1 MVSRYASAPD
11 TAAAA
16 IGGRNSEQ
24 LGRQLGSSP
33 NTRSPRRPHLA
44 RPLHRCAP
52 RPSLEALVA
61 GDSGQHL
68 DVVLADFARL
78 QPDIYAAAGADPL
91 PIDEVAIIGGGRPRR
106 RCPVASERSPPA
118 PRRGPVRYRRP

>member
-33 NTRSPRRPHLA
+33 NTRSPRRQHLA
-44 RPLHRCAP
+44 RHLHQCGP
-52 RPSLEALVA
+52 RPVLEALLAV
-61 GDSGQHL
+61 DSGQDL
-68 DVVLADFARL
+68 DVVLEDFARL
-78 QPDIYAAAGADPL
+78 QPDIYAAVGADTL
-91 PIDEVAIIGGGRPRR
+91 PIDEVAIIGGGRR
-106 RCPVASERSPPA
+106 
-118 PRRGPVRYRRP
+118 